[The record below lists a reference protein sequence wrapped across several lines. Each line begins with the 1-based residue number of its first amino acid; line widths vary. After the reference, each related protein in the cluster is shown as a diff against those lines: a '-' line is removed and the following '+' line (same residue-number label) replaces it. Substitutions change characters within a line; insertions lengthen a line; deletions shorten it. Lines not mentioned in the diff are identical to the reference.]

1 MTGDLPP
8 NPSDAHG
15 ADVPH
20 HASHGEISNSP
31 AAPKGESLAGG
42 DQHVDGAARDL
53 HVDATARKPH
63 DHAAPDTFE
72 GDDDERYDAV
82 SPASSPRAPEHHAE
96 GAPTAGL
103 TAGQERAIIALMA
116 EPSIA
121 KAARSANVGERT
133 LHTWLGDPG
142 FSKAYREARR
152 RAFAQAIALTHK
164 MAAAAVQTL
173 AKVMIDPT
181 APHAAKVS
189 AATSLLRFSR
199 ESIELD
205 DLAARL
211 EDLERRVRE
220 EP

>member
-1 MTGDLPP
+1 MTGDLPT
-8 NPSDAHG
+8 NPSDANG

-20 HASHGEISNSP
+20 HGEATNP
-31 AAPKGESLAGG
+31 AADPQGESLGGG

-53 HVDATARKPH
+53 HGEAPIPVD
-63 DHAAPDTFE
+63 DTFE
-72 GDDDERYDAV
+72 GDDDERHDAA
-82 SPASSPRAPEHHAE
+82 PPGSSPRASAAE
-96 GAPTAGL
+96 RHIENNAESNFTLGL
-103 TAGQERAIIALMA
+103 TAGQERAIVALMA

-133 LHTWLGDPG
+133 LHSWLGERE

-173 AKVMIDPT
+173 AKVMIDTT

-211 EDLERRVRE
+211 EDLERRVGD